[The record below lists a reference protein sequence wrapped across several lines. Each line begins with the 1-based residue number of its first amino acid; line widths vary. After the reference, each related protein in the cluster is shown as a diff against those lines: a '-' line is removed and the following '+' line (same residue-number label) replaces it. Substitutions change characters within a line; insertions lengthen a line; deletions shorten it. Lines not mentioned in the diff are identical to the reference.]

1 MSFGACQA
9 HDKDLAKG
17 VGAVTVDGKMI
28 EVPVVERARLLL
40 DRDAAIPACEAK
52 IPAFAP

>member
-17 VGAVTVDGKMI
+17 VAAVTVDGKMI

-40 DRDAAIPACEAK
+40 DREAK
-52 IPAFAP
+52 IGALVP